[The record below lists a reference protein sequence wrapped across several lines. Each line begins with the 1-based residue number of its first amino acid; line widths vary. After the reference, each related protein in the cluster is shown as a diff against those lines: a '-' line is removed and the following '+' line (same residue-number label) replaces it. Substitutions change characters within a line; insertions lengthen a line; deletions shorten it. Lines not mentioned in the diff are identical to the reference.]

1 MENLLWNSSLP
12 DARTQLVSRLLPVR
26 RDETGTQ
33 LVSRL
38 LPVRCFSRRSWQG
51 RETYQRAATALNIS
65 YVPIS
70 VPYVPVSVSPRGAI
84 PWGHPARNCLR
95 QTIFGMLVDEIKKPE
110 PRPGRITR
118 LFASIKQFAPE
129 VASILSS
136 AAKIGEL
143 IRG

>member
-1 MENLLWNSSLP
+1 M
-12 DARTQLVSRLLPVR
+12 
-26 RDETGTQ
+26 Q

-51 RETYQRAATALNIS
+51 RETYQRAATAINTS
-65 YVPIS
+65 
-70 VPYVPVSVSPRGAI
+70 YVPVSVPPRGAI

-95 QTIFGMLVDEIKKPE
+95 QTIFGMLVDETKKPE
-110 PRPGRITR
+110 PQPGRIKR
-118 LFASIKQFAPE
+118 LFDSIKQLAPE

>member
-1 MENLLWNSSLP
+1 M
-12 DARTQLVSRLLPVR
+12 
-26 RDETGTQ
+26 Q

-51 RETYQRAATALNIS
+51 RETYQRAATAINTS
-65 YVPIS
+65 
-70 VPYVPVSVSPRGAI
+70 YVPVSVPPPQGSNPLG
-84 PWGHPARNCLR
+84 PAGQELPTAND
-95 QTIFGMLVDEIKKPE
+95 FGMLVDEIKKPE

-118 LFASIKQFAPE
+118 LFASIKQLAPE